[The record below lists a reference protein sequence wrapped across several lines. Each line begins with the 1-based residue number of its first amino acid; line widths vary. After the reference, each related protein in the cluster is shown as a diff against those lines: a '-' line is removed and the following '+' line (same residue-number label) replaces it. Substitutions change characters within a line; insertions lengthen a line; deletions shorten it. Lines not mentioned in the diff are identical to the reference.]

1 MFVAKVV
8 GSVVATQKIDSMVG
22 QKLMIIE
29 PFRVSAKKRDKM
41 ETTGRTLVAVDFL
54 GAGLGEFVLVTQGSS
69 ARMSDETRDKPV
81 DAVIIGIVDQI
92 QVEKNCIYS
101 KQD

>member
-22 QKLMIIE
+22 QKLMVIE
-29 PFRVSAKKRDKM
+29 PYRVHAKDRSRL
-41 ETTGRTLVAVDFL
+41 ESTGRTLVAVDQL
-54 GAGLGEFVLVTQGSS
+54 GAGLGEMVLVTQGSS
-69 ARMSDETRDKPV
+69 ARMSDETKDKPV
-81 DAVIIGIVDQI
+81 DAVIVGIVDQMQI
-92 QVEKNCIYS
+92 DKQTVFS